1 MYRLNRRI
9 ARRSAIRIMNARTKL
24 KIGTLLLTRIRARS
38 SRNYNFMDQ
47 AQKWPVL
54 IPKREKSLTR
64 LEA

>member
-9 ARRSAIRIMNARTKL
+9 ARRSAIRIMNAKIKL
-24 KIGTLLLTRIRARS
+24 KIGTLLLTRTRARS
-38 SRNYNFMDQ
+38 SRSYNFMDQ

-54 IPKREKSLTR
+54 IPKRERSLTR